1 MSESTNNP
9 LNDFLNQAE
18 EESENSLFAPIPF
31 PSQPEPAG
39 AAVPVPPPVPAPQAP
54 AAEMPEIPAIPPVQ
68 APTQASRSLHPIK
81 RSRRQRYSRTTP
93 LRKP

>member
-31 PSQPEPAG
+31 PDQPEPAG
-39 AAVPVPPPVPAPQAP
+39 AVEPPGHSAENGSFARRRRRPVSEE
-54 AAEMPEIPAIPPVQ
+54 AADKSFAGLWKG
-68 APTQASRSLHPIK
+68 RK
-81 RSRRQRYSRTTP
+81 R
-93 LRKP
+93 